1 MKKISMIP
9 MKLAMALSQK
19 WPCTLTVSIKMVST
33 TKTMPDLLDMAV
45 ATVVQREVLTDILT
59 RHTRGEQLLTA
70 LLTRDLLIMASK
82 SQLQTRSSINSKC
95 IRVILQMVS
104 TNQKQLLLK
113 KLAAATPL
121 GELVLLSVREESVIS
136 NSTLMV
142 LIVHLPR
149 SQVKRHQAQKKSQT
163 MVMSSRSN
171 FFIDSSLSSTIRLL
185 HSITLQYLLTT
196 QLHQFTTQLPL
207 CITVLL

>member
-1 MKKISMIP
+1 MKKISMTP

-33 TKTMPDLLDMAV
+33 TKIMPDLLDMAV
-45 ATVVQREVLTDILT
+45 ATVDQREVLTDILT
-59 RHTRGEQLLTA
+59 RHTREEQLLTA
-70 LLTRDLLIMASK
+70 LLTKDLLTMASK
-82 SQLQTRSSINSKC
+82 SQFQTRSNINNKC

-104 TNQKQLLLK
+104 ANQKQLLLK

-171 FFIDSSLSSTIRLL
+171 FFIDSSLNSTIRLL
-185 HSITLQYLLTT
+185 HSITLLYLLTT
-196 QLHQFTTQLPL
+196 QLHRFTTQLPL
-207 CITVLL
+207 STNVPL